1 MTHAEEQELRRR
13 VADLE
18 TWKRE
23 NMQRVRDE
31 IRDAMAKF
39 QGMDGIKINYP
50 VISAGDL
57 VKNVKQDNGTVR
69 SIYYTSG
76 GQLVLGRFKM
86 A

>member
-1 MTHAEEQELRRR
+1 MTQAEENELRRR
-13 VADLE
+13 VAELE

-23 NMQRVRDE
+23 NIQRVRDE
-31 IRDAMAKF
+31 IRDAMAKL
-39 QGMDGIKINYP
+39 QGTDGINVQYPIISGSQINGKLK
-50 VISAGDL
+50 AATE
-57 VKNVKQDNGTVR
+57 NVR